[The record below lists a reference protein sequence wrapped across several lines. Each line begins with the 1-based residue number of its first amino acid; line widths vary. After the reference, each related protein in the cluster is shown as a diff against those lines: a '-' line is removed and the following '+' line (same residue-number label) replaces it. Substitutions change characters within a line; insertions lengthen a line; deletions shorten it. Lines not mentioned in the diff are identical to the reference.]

1 MNKINQ
7 TFELLNNSVSP
18 FVKSGKTYCVGLSGG
33 SDSVL
38 LLHVLKKLSLNEAFR
53 IIALHMN
60 HSLRDNE
67 SDTDAAFC
75 EEICKKLDIE
85 LIFKKIDVKKLAV
98 ENKLS
103 IEDAARKCRYKWF
116 AEICE
121 KLDADSVFIAH
132 HADDQAETV
141 LLRLFRGAGL
151 KGLAGMKK
159 ETFFGKLKIVRPWL
173 DIPRNILDNVIK
185 EMKLEY
191 RYDSS
196 NSDTHFDRNWLRHN
210 LIPVLNEHFKSDVKK
225 RLIRT
230 SAVTAEA
237 HDYITQQ
244 SKEVLYKHS
253 RKSLLGNLFPLEV
266 FKGLHPTVQNT
277 ILMLMLEE
285 NNSEKTQYSYNSI
298 IKLKK
303 FVLSS
308 SLHCPLQLSKTIS
321 IGKAY
326 NHLFVGT
333 KKSFNI
339 KNTKIKIGGSF
350 TTESGLTISI
360 EPVKLR
366 GESISSNGEAWKKFA
381 LGCKTEMV
389 QFASIPKKNSIF
401 NIRSRKNGDRY
412 TPIHG
417 KESKIKDLFITA
429 HIPQQIKNAI
439 PVIELNDE
447 IVWLSGWRIANKF
460 RVSDMQA
467 DSQDVVMKV
476 KCRFYARGMK

>member
-7 TFELLNNSVSP
+7 TFDLLNNSILP
-18 FVKSGKTYCVGLSGG
+18 FVKTGKTYCIGLSGG

-38 LLHVLKKLSLNEAFR
+38 LLHILQKFSLIKKFR

-60 HSLRDNE
+60 HSLRNNE
-67 SDTDAAFC
+67 SDGDAAFC
-75 EEICKKLDIE
+75 EEVCKKLNAEFISKKVDI
-85 LIFKKIDVKKLAV
+85 KKLAA

-116 AEICE
+116 AEICG
-121 KLDADSVFIAH
+121 KLNADAIFIAH

-173 DIPRNILDNVIK
+173 NIPLKILDNVIK

-196 NSDTHFDRNWLRHN
+196 NSDTHFDRNWIRHK
-210 LIPVLNEHFKSDVKK
+210 LIPVLNEHFKSDIKE
-225 RLIRT
+225 RLVRT
-230 SAVTAEA
+230 SAISAEA
-237 HDYITQQ
+237 YDFILEQ
-244 SKEVLYKHS
+244 SKEALYKYS
-253 RKSLLGNLFPLEV
+253 RRSLLGFLFPLDV
-266 FKGLHPTVQNT
+266 FKELHPAVQNT
-277 ILMLMLEE
+277 VLILMLERNTSRPSQL
-285 NNSEKTQYSYNSI
+285 SYDSI
-298 IKLKK
+298 IKLKN
-303 FVLSS
+303 FALSDL
-308 SLHCPLQLSKTIS
+308 LHCPLQFPGKIS

-326 NHLFVGT
+326 NHLFIGQ
-333 KKSFNI
+333 KKDFNI
-339 KNTKIKIGGSF
+339 ENAKIKIGGSF

-366 GESISSNGEAWKKFA
+366 GESISSNGGAWKKFA
-381 LGCKTEMV
+381 LGCKTEMI
-389 QFASIPKKNSIF
+389 QYASVPKSSVF
-401 NIRSRKNGDRY
+401 NIRSRKAGDRY

-417 KESKIKDLFITA
+417 KETKVKDLLITA
-429 HIPQQIKNAI
+429 HIPQQFKDAI
-439 PVIELNDE
+439 PIIELNNE

-476 KCRFYARGMK
+476 KCRF